1 MAQLDMKIIIQK
13 MLMLETRQLVNIT
26 IIIYFAQKIILQ
38 LKTAKKVLNMILC
51 IALPGTDL

>member
-13 MLMLETRQLVNIT
+13 MLMLETLQLVNIM

-38 LKTAKKVLNMILC
+38 LKTAKKVHNMILC

>member
-13 MLMLETRQLVNIT
+13 MLMLETHQLVNIM

-38 LKTAKKVLNMILC
+38 LKTAKKVRNMILC
-51 IALPGTDL
+51 IVLPGTDL